1 VDIETSATENEY
13 ETTISNKKRK
23 MSSSSDDSYEGIIF
37 IIRNI

>member
-1 VDIETSATENEY
+1 MDIETSATENEC
-13 ETTISNKKRK
+13 EATITNKKRK